1 MFSNSSPTKNKV
13 VISPKISP
21 PTSPDKEN
29 KLGEISLAE
38 EKFGK
43 IAMKMTDLNIA
54 VDPSNPNGLRVTES
68 KLKEI
73 MDDLTKF
80 RKECQSNGDCITI
93 PSLSNDIEELLS
105 QTTVLH
111 SYISKQLKAMN
122 RYDNEE
128 ESFDELELDRSEIAK
143 LLILTSKLYAT
154 RQIDLK
160 QKGYIKDKI
169 VRKEGYLR
177 KMLQQEELGLNTLAT
192 FASLP

>member
-1 MFSNSSPTKNKV
+1 MFNNVSPTKNKV
-13 VISPKISP
+13 VISPKITP
-21 PTSPDKEN
+21 PTSPDKDSQ
-29 KLGEISLAE
+29 LVEISLAE

-54 VDPSNPNGLRVTES
+54 VDPSNPNGLRNTEF

-73 MDDLTKF
+73 IDDLTKF
-80 RKECQSNGDCITI
+80 KQESQSNGDCKAI
-93 PSLSNDIEELLS
+93 PTLSNDIEELLS
-105 QTTVLH
+105 QTTVLYG
-111 SYISKQLKAMN
+111 YISKQLKAMN

-128 ESFDELELDRSEIAK
+128 ESFDELELDRNEIAK
-143 LLILTSKLYAT
+143 LLILTSKLYNT
-154 RQIDLK
+154 KQIDLK

-169 VRKEGYLR
+169 IRKEGYLR